1 MKALSF
7 PGPLAMLLLLF
18 GGALT
23 FDVNVNSLDY
33 IDAIKF
39 VFFVVTYQLLP
50 AWVLGHYIFRQA
62 PWSGLV
68 RVLVAYPLVI
78 AGHIVLGVLGA
89 VWHATWVLHA
99 APLISALFFWAGRR
113 SQVPSPALQHGIE
126 TGVVALIYPLWIGL
140 FYLLM
145 WKAYTLPTISIPT
158 ALHQDH
164 LWNAGNIWALIR
176 GSWSLQDSRVL
187 GQPLTYHLGQSVV
200 HAGAYS
206 VTGIQPYLLQNYYF
220 PPLDALILLGIII
233 FCGKEVGGFSGKTAV
248 WLAVVLLFTSGYG
261 WYYNGHLF
269 ANPLTFF
276 YSLAPLSLLLFIIK
290 SYYDGVVALEKFYIG
305 MLYFVLVAIKSL
317 LALIILPAMGAVLL
331 FEIARGQRK
340 EIGAKLALGFG
351 MVLATLLVKE
361 AFFSAGQR
369 GVYIGTKIAESRIY
383 HLMEHALGQDS
394 VVLTEALFGVYL
406 VVSRIPVLM
415 FSAAGIAIVVMVVLH
430 LYKEGNSRQ
439 ILHEAVS
446 QCWRSS
452 WLLFLLA
459 LVVVATIERYFIQ
472 YEEYAAGASIYFEW
486 YPMWII
492 PFLAAYVIDRMKP
505 EIVQWC
511 WLWAVCILG
520 VAWTGYSKG
529 LLITLENSSLNQTQV
544 DIRAT
549 LSADE
554 FRALE
559 WLRHNSPSNAVVASD
574 RRAFR
579 GVGKTRDQ
587 SRFFAYSAI
596 SGRQMLL
603 EGEDYLGGEA
613 RARSIAAWER
623 FEKQVTE
630 EDTHSLC
637 QDLSKSGAQYFF
649 QSLRFER
656 LELETCLQLLKVY
669 RNNDV
674 VIYKIGQYQ

>member
-1 MKALSF
+1 MKAFSF
-7 PGPLAMLLLLF
+7 PGPLAMLLLLL
-18 GGALT
+18 GGTLA
-23 FDVNVNSLDY
+23 FDVKVNSLDY

-39 VFFVVTYQLLP
+39 VFYVAMYQLLP
-50 AWVLGHYIFRQA
+50 AWVLGCYIFRQA

-78 AGHIVLGVLGA
+78 AGHIVLGVLGV

-99 APLISALFFWAGRR
+99 VPLISILFFWFGRSNQMR
-113 SQVPSPALQHGIE
+113 LPALQHGIT
-126 TGVVALIYPLWIGL
+126 TGVVAVIYPVWIGL
-140 FYLLM
+140 FCMLM
-145 WKAYTLPTISIPT
+145 WKAYPLPIDPVPT
-158 ALHQDH
+158 VLYQDH

-176 GSWSLQDSRVL
+176 ESWPLQDSRVL
-187 GQPLTYHLGQSVV
+187 GQPLAYHLGQSVV

-206 VTGIQPYLLQNYYF
+206 ATGIQPYLLQNYYF
-220 PPLDALILLGIII
+220 PPLDALMLLGTIV
-233 FCGKEVGGFSGKTAV
+233 FCGKEVGGFSGGTVV

-269 ANPLTFF
+269 LNPLTFF
-276 YSLAPLSLLLFIIK
+276 YSLAPFSLLLFIIK
-290 SYYDGVVALEKFYIG
+290 SYYDGSIAFEKMYIG
-305 MLYFVLVAIKSL
+305 MLYFVVVAIKSL
-317 LALIILPAMGAVLL
+317 LALIILPAIGAVLL

-351 MVLATLLVKE
+351 MVLATLVVKE

-369 GVYIGTKIAESRIY
+369 GVHIGTKIAESRIY
-383 HLMEHALGQDS
+383 HLMEQALGQTS

-415 FSAAGIAIVVMVVLH
+415 FSAAGISIVILVLAR
-430 LYKEGNSRQ
+430 LYKCDRSKPLIRDTFSS
-439 ILHEAVS
+439 V
-446 QCWRSS
+446 WRSS
-452 WLLFLLA
+452 WLLFLLTM
-459 LVVVATIERYFIQ
+459 VVVATVERYFIQ

-492 PFLAAYVIDRMKP
+492 PFMAAYVIDRMKP
-505 EIVQWC
+505 EFVQWC
-511 WLWAVCILG
+511 LLWVVCILG
-520 VAWTGYSKG
+520 VAWTGYANG
-529 LLITLENSSLNQTQV
+529 LFITDAKPAAKQTLV

-559 WLRHNSPSNAVVASD
+559 WLRHNSPSNAVIASD

-579 GVGKTRDQ
+579 GVGKKRDQ
-587 SRFFAYSAI
+587 SRFFAYSAL
-596 SGRQMLL
+596 SGRQMVL
-603 EGEDYLGGEA
+603 EGEDYLGGQA
-613 RARSIAAWER
+613 RAGAIAAWER
-623 FEKQVTE
+623 FEKQVVE
-630 EDTHSLC
+630 EDFHSLC
-637 QDLSKSGAQYFF
+637 RDLSKSGAQYFF

-656 LELETCLQLLKVY
+656 LDLEICPQLLRVY

-674 VIYKIGQYQ
+674 MIYKIGQ